1 MLDFKS
7 TRHSTYSLPFAER
20 AVQRDT
26 PLLTAFLLYLMTSKR
41 TNLCLSADVQ
51 SSDELLDLAEECGDS
66 ICILKTHS
74 DIIYDFDSSTMERLT
89 EVSMRKKFII
99 FEDRKFGDIGH
110 TVQKQYT
117 AGPHRIASWATLVNA
132 HIFPGPA
139 IISALR
145 SAAYEAV
152 SSSNMIITREIT
164 GGKFP
169 ARPKLSSQRDEDSD
183 DVDDDATSTGTG
195 ASDLRSRY
203 DDVSKDDD
211 EDDASSVDFSPRRHE
226 TVYNRQLTRD
236 ELRKG
241 SIVSISTTISSTTEY
256 IPPEVHSPTP
266 NSLPNDLQIPTI
278 CRGLLLLAQMSSEDN
293 LFTAEYTK
301 RCIELARQNRDFV
314 LGFIAQE
321 GLNEQKED
329 NFLTMTPGVSL
340 PPSSSEELNQVSS
353 VSARRPSQHW
363 PPPRRVSIP
372 LEKVQGDGKGQQYNT
387 PRRVIL
393 EKGADVIIVGRGIIE
408 ADDPSTEAERYRR
421 EGWQA
426 LCERWRR

>member
-1 MLDFKS
+1 M
-7 TRHSTYSLPFAER
+7 PFAER
-20 AVQRDT
+20 AVLPDT

-66 ICILKTHS
+66 ICMLKTHS
-74 DIIYDFDSSTMERLT
+74 DIIYDFDRSTMERLT

-99 FEDRKFGDIGH
+99 FEDRKFGDIGN

-117 AGPHRIASWATLVNA
+117 AGPHRIASWATIVNA

-139 IISALR
+139 IIGALR

-164 GGKFP
+164 GGKFQAP
-169 ARPKLSSQRDEDSD
+169 QKLPSRRDEDSD
-183 DVDDDATSTGTG
+183 DGDDDATSRGTG
-195 ASDLRSRY
+195 VSESTSRY
-203 DDVSKDDD
+203 SEASREDD
-211 EDDASSVDFSPRRHE
+211 EDDAASVDLSPRRHE

-256 IPPEVHSPTP
+256 VPPEVHSPTP
-266 NSLPNDLQIPTI
+266 NSLPNDLQAPTI

-293 LFTAEYTK
+293 LFTAEYAK
-301 RCIELARQNRDFV
+301 RCVELARENRDFV

-321 GLNEQKED
+321 GLNKRQGD
-329 NFLTMTPGVSL
+329 NFLTMTPGVSS
-340 PPSSSEELNQVSS
+340 PSP
-353 VSARRPSQHW
+353 SAADPDQFPSMTTRRPSQHW

-372 LEKVQGDGKGQQYNT
+372 LERLQGDGKGQQYKT
-387 PRRVIL
+387 PRWVVL
-393 EKGADVIIVGRGIIE
+393 EKGVDIIIVGRGITE
-408 ADDPSTEAERYRR
+408 ADNPSTEAERYRR

-426 LCERWRR
+426 LSERWSR